1 MSATDPL
8 EQDIGRAL
16 FLAQPF
22 PAIAQWH
29 LVAFTTLP
37 NDAGGGG
44 VEAPPNA
51 SGYQRQRLDP
61 GAERWQQEAEQD
73 AQGRTV
79 FSNLATVRFRFH
91 TATNARG
98 VGLRDQ
104 HDQLRYVVDTG
115 LMSVAANHELVFLP
129 GQLKFPIG

>member
-8 EQDIGRAL
+8 EQDVGRAL

-44 VEAPPNA
+44 VEAP
-51 SGYQRQRLDP
+51 
-61 GAERWQQEAEQD
+61 
-73 AQGRTV
+73 
-79 FSNLATVRFRFH
+79 
-91 TATNARG
+91 TNAKNSPSARARKKRRP
-98 VGLRDQ
+98 VG
-104 HDQLRYVVDTG
+104 G
-115 LMSVAANHELVFLP
+115 
-129 GQLKFPIG
+129 